1 MINGKMKNADRF
13 KGFADI
19 YEKARPK
26 VPEYPVK
33 IICKYLGKNPDT
45 VVDLGCGTGLST
57 FVWENV
63 SDNVIGIEPSED
75 MLSISLSK
83 QSEKVRFIKA
93 FSDDTGLDDKCAD
106 VVICSQSFH
115 WMEPT
120 ATLKEVNRILQKSGV
135 FATVDCDWPPVAEW
149 QAERE
154 YMKLYSKVKKIEISS
169 EKTNNT
175 FLRYSKENHLK
186 NIENSGYFKY
196 SREILFSN
204 TEKCTA
210 ERFINIILSQ
220 GSLQTIL
227 KNAPELIC
235 DDVENFRRNI
245 RDIFGESE
253 FEIDFC
259 YRMRVG
265 IR

>member
-1 MINGKMKNADRF
+1 MDNGKIKNADRF

-45 VVDLGCGTGLST
+45 VIDLGCGTGLST
-57 FVWENV
+57 LVWKDV
-63 SDNVIGIEPSED
+63 SNHVIGVEPSED
-75 MLSISLSK
+75 MMSISLSK

-93 FSDDTGLDDKCAD
+93 FSDDTGLADECAD
-106 VVICSQSFH
+106 VVVCSQSFH
-115 WMEPT
+115 WMEPV
-120 ATLKEVNRILQKSGV
+120 AALKEVNRILKHGGV
-135 FATVDCDWPPVAEW
+135 FAAIDCDWPPVTEW
-149 QAERE
+149 LAERE
-154 YMKLYSKVKKIEISS
+154 YMTLYKKVRKIEIGS
-169 EKTNNT
+169 EKTKDT
-175 FLRYSKENHLK
+175 FVRYSKENHLN
-186 NIENSGYFKY
+186 NIKNSGYFKY
-196 SREILFSN
+196 CREILFAN

-235 DDVENFRRNI
+235 DDVENFKRNI
-245 RDIFGESE
+245 RSIYGERE

-259 YRMRVG
+259 YRMRLG
-265 IR
+265 IK